1 MTTFTTLLR
10 ELSLLGDAPGRMTYD
25 DSGPRLV
32 LKGEVTQSERRR
44 GTVGSDVRHTSL
56 EGASNRNPQQGEGYM
71 SSSSRIKR
79 SWLAPLSVLA
89 LIAAVAFP
97 GTSFADNPSGCDFAS
112 NGTTESCLNPLTGS
126 TFAGADGNL
135 QTSPTTFGTTDWQSA
150 PAPLAVG
157 IDKASGTGDNS
168 FGQGTKE
175 DNANVT
181 VVSGSIPPNK
191 SDLTR
196 FYEASE
202 TGTNGHTFLYLAW
215 ERTNTLGS
223 ANMDFEINKLAQPD
237 LTTTGA
243 KTLNRSP
250 GDMLIT
256 FDFTNGGGRPTL
268 GLNRW
273 LTGAHTPDLSGS
285 GFATNVCL
293 SSNSFPCWGDHVTL
307 TGSVAIGAVNNLDTV
322 TDPINPGA
330 PRSIAVSRFGEAEID
345 LTNSGVFGT
354 GTCTTFAST
363 FLKSRASASFPAEVK
378 DFVAPVPTSISNC
391 GTLIVKKVT
400 VPDPDPTDTSFA
412 FTVDGANPPN
422 TSLPK
427 NFNLKNG
434 ETNSTQVFAG
444 NFSAAETVPA
454 NWSLTDATCDNG
466 SGTLSGGTISGITVA
481 VDETVTCT
489 FTNTLQQGALKIS
502 KTSIKGPTALPG
514 ATFSITGPGGYSNS
528 VQTGLD
534 GTVCVDGLTLGTYS
548 VQETAA
554 PPGYDIDDTA
564 AHDVSVTAS
573 STCGDGNEATFS
585 ATDTPLTDISASAT
599 SQVSGPGG
607 TESTISCVDNSSTD
621 VGNSPQG
628 PDQSPTVSATDL
640 KPGTYTCT
648 IVIDP

>member
-1 MTTFTTLLR
+1 
-10 ELSLLGDAPGRMTYD
+10 
-25 DSGPRLV
+25 
-32 LKGEVTQSERRR
+32 
-44 GTVGSDVRHTSL
+44 
-56 EGASNRNPQQGEGYM
+56 M
-71 SSSSRIKR
+71 SSSFRTKR
-79 SWLAPLSVLA
+79 SWLAPLSVVA
-89 LIAAVAFP
+89 LIAAIAFP
-97 GTSFADNPSGCDFAS
+97 ATSFADNASGCDFAAT
-112 NGTTESCLNPLTGS
+112 GTTQSCLPPLTGS

-135 QTSPTTFGTTDWQSA
+135 LTNPTTFGTTDWQNVA
-150 PAPLAVG
+150 GLHTG
-157 IDKASGTGDNS
+157 IDLASGSGDNS

-181 VVSGSIPPNK
+181 VVSGSIPPQK

-202 TGTNGHTFLYLAW
+202 TGSNGHVFLYLAW

-223 ANMDFEINKLAQPD
+223 ANMDFEINKLAQPS
-237 LTTTGA
+237 LTTPGA

-250 GDMLIT
+250 GDLLVT

-273 LTGAHTPDLSGS
+273 LVSATNPVVP

-293 SSNSFPCWGDHVTL
+293 SSNSFPCWGDHAAL
-307 TGSVAIGAVNNLDTV
+307 TGSVAIGAVNNLDAV
-322 TDPINPGA
+322 TDPNLAGTNNVG
-330 PRSIAVSRFGEAEID
+330 VSRFGETAID

-363 FLKSRASASFPAEVK
+363 FLKSRASNSFPAEVK
-378 DFVAPVPTSISNC
+378 DFVAPVSTSISNC

-400 VPDPDPTDTSFA
+400 VPDPDPTDTSFG

-422 TSLPK
+422 ANLPK
-427 NFNLKNG
+427 TFSLKNG
-434 ETNSTQVFAG
+434 ESNSTTVFAG
-444 NFSAAETVPA
+444 NSFSAAETVPA
-454 NWSLTDATCDNG
+454 NWSLTSATCDNG
-466 SGTLSGGTISGITVA
+466 SGSLSAGTISGITVG

-489 FTNTLQQGALKIS
+489 FTNTLQLGALEIS

-528 VQTGLD
+528 VQTGPD

-564 AHDVSVTAS
+564 AHDVSVSAS

-599 SQVSGPGG
+599 SQVSGAGG
-607 TESTISCVDNSSTD
+607 TQSTITCVDGSSAD

-628 PDQSPTVSATDL
+628 PDQSPTVTATDL
-640 KPGTYTCT
+640 HPGTYTCT
-648 IVIDP
+648 IFIDP